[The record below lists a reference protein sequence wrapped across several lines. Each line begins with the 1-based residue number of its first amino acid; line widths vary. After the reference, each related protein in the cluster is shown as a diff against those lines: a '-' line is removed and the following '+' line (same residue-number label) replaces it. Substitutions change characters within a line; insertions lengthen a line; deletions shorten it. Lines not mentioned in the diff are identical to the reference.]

1 MAFEMRQYLFASKRQ
16 YVQSFRNSSR
26 KQFNNN
32 KIMELSAITLIGIF
46 LLFAWLLKILRK
58 ENLKLEKELI
68 QLQDENKKLTISN
81 KELLNANY
89 KLSKKININQA
100 KCQNSNNY
108 GEF

>member
-32 KIMELSAITLIGIF
+32 KIMGLLAIILICVFIS
-46 LLFAWLLKILRK
+46 FAWFLKILRK
-58 ENLKLEKELI
+58 ENLKLENELI
-68 QLQDENKKLTISN
+68 QLQNEIYELTISN

-89 KLSKKININQA
+89 KLSKKININQVKA
-100 KCQNSNNY
+100 
-108 GEF
+108 

>member
-32 KIMELSAITLIGIF
+32 KIMGLLAIILICVFIS
-46 LLFAWLLKILRK
+46 FAWFLKILRK
-58 ENLKLEKELI
+58 ENLKLENELI
-68 QLQDENKKLTISN
+68 QLQNELIQLQNEIYELTISN

-89 KLSKKININQA
+89 KLSKKININQVKA
-100 KCQNSNNY
+100 
-108 GEF
+108 